1 MTPERENRY
10 DLMDRNLNKQIAAWE
25 IVSVMMSALIAAW
38 AVHAFAGKG
47 SWVGAIP
54 ITLAMTLIIMSQ
66 RERGESLQV
75 LGFRLDNF
83 WAATQLL
90 LVPTVLAVVL
100 IFVANWV
107 LDGPG
112 LAFRPFRPRLL
123 SVPLWALF
131 QQFVLQAFVNRRAQI
146 VFGRNLRSVLL
157 VGFVF
162 SVLHLP
168 SPLLVLLGFVGGS
181 FWAYV
186 YQRHPNLFALA
197 ISHTIVSVTLSLTML
212 PRFTYLLRIGFKY
225 FG

>member
-1 MTPERENRY
+1 MTPEPQNRHA
-10 DLMDRNLNKQIAAWE
+10 LTDRNLNKQIAAWE
-25 IVSVMMSALIAAW
+25 IVSVMMSGLIAAW

-54 ITLAMTLIIMSQ
+54 ITLAMTLIIVSQ
-66 RERGESLQV
+66 RERGESLQE

-100 IFVANWV
+100 FFVANWV

-112 LAFRPFRPRLL
+112 LALRPFRLRLL

-157 VGFVF
+157 VGLVF
-162 SVLHLP
+162 SLLHLP

-197 ISHTIVSVTLSLTML
+197 ISHTIISVTLSLTML
-212 PRFTYLLRIGFKY
+212 PRVTYLLRIGFKY

>member
-25 IVSVMMSALIAAW
+25 IVSVMMSGLIAAW

-212 PRFTYLLRIGFKY
+212 PRFSYLLRIGFKY